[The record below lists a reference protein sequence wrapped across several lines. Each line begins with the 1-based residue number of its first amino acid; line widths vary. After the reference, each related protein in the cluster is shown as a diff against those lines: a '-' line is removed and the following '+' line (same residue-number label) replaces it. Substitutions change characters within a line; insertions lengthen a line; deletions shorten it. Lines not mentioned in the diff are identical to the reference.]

1 MKGIILAAGQ
11 GTRLSPLT
19 DDRPKCMVEYNGK
32 PIIDYILESMN
43 RCGVDNII
51 IVDGYKNE
59 VLREYLS
66 DQNITFISN
75 PAFASTNM
83 VNTFFCAENFMDDD
97 IIISYADIIYT
108 PEILNRL
115 INFDA
120 DFSCVVDDDWLDLWS
135 LRMDN
140 PYDDVESMI
149 IDEQGYITEL
159 GKKVT
164 DKEEIHSQ
172 YIGLIKISKSVI
184 RSIREF
190 YYSLDRNKLYDG
202 KDFNNMYMT
211 SFIQQIIDN
220 LQSLKALRING
231 GWLEIDSVEDLRA
244 YENLYIL
251 SEDVQD

>member
-83 VNTFFCAENFMDDD
+83 VNTFFLC
-97 IIISYADIIYT
+97 
-108 PEILNRL
+108 
-115 INFDA
+115 
-120 DFSCVVDDDWLDLWS
+120 
-135 LRMDN
+135 
-140 PYDDVESMI
+140 
-149 IDEQGYITEL
+149 G
-159 GKKVT
+159 
-164 DKEEIHSQ
+164 
-172 YIGLIKISKSVI
+172 
-184 RSIREF
+184 
-190 YYSLDRNKLYDG
+190 KLYG
-202 KDFNNMYMT
+202 
-211 SFIQQIIDN
+211 
-220 LQSLKALRING
+220 
-231 GWLEIDSVEDLRA
+231 
-244 YENLYIL
+244 
-251 SEDVQD
+251 